1 MAKAR
6 KEMTSFGAIQAGH
19 GPVVQYENIGG
30 GETGKGQTKH
40 HIKKKNK
47 KKNTK
52 TYIIQV

>member
-6 KEMTSFGAIQAGH
+6 NEMTSFGAIQAGH
-19 GPVVQYENIGG
+19 GPVAQYENIGG

-40 HIKKKNK
+40 HIKKKN
-47 KKNTK
+47 TK